1 MSVNTQHP
9 AAMRVGGRRLS
20 LPSSHIRPHVPTS
33 PVDEAPRRAASPDD
47 YPRPSAP
54 SSFNQE
60 HMDLE
65 SEVEEDEAEAP
76 PQHHVPHHD
85 EEPPRREK
93 KREAHGM
100 HDSERKLRENAQRK
114 MEENRPSK
122 EAWNASGHGAGQR
135 IAQPAGKGFLA

>member
-1 MSVNTQHP
+1 M
-9 AAMRVGGRRLS
+9 
-20 LPSSHIRPHVPTS
+20 
-33 PVDEAPRRAASPDD
+33 DPD
-47 YPRPSAP
+47 
-54 SSFNQE
+54 
-60 HMDLE
+60 

-76 PQHHVPHHD
+76 PQHHIPHHD

-100 HDSERKLRENAQRK
+100 HDSGRKLRENAQRK

-122 EAWNASGHGAGQR
+122 EAWNASGHGVGQR